1 MNNFRACNVESDNME
16 QQDEESEKSLRKI
29 NNLELSVEGSEEDVR
44 KLTNEIHYYGLC
56 LKIYL
61 VYLFHTIVFA
71 KLITCMNLLINLYN
85 LQVLLY
91 DLC

>member
-56 LKIYL
+56 LKFTLSTYFIPL
-61 VYLFHTIVFA
+61 
-71 KLITCMNLLINLYN
+71 CLLSL
-85 LQVLLY
+85 
-91 DLC
+91 